1 MKKLFKWI
9 ITIKLEI
16 GTEITTVV
24 TADSIGKAC
33 NSMKYTAERLNGEKH
48 GDSSDISFISDEDD
62 TNDSSADD
70 K

>member
-9 ITIKLEI
+9 ITIKLVI

-33 NSMKYTAERLNGEKH
+33 NSMKYTAEKLNGEITKIERDEQIEDQEH
-48 GDSSDISFISDEDD
+48 SSDQ
-62 TNDSSADD
+62 
-70 K
+70 

>member
-33 NSMKYTAERLNGEKH
+33 NSMKYTAERLNGEITKIERDEPVEDQKH
-48 GDSSDISFISDEDD
+48 SSD
-62 TNDSSADD
+62 

>member
-33 NSMKYTAERLNGEKH
+33 NSMKYTAERLNGEITKIERDEPIKDQEH
-48 GDSSDISFISDEDD
+48 SSD
-62 TNDSSADD
+62 

>member
-24 TADSIGKAC
+24 TADSIEKAC
-33 NSMKYTAERLNGEKH
+33 NSMKYTAERLNGEITKIEREEPIE
-48 GDSSDISFISDEDD
+48 DQEQIS
-62 TNDSSADD
+62 
-70 K
+70 

>member
-33 NSMKYTAERLNGEKH
+33 NSMKYTAERLNGEITKIERDEQVEDKEH
-48 GDSSDISFISDEDD
+48 SSD
-62 TNDSSADD
+62 
-70 K
+70 

>member
-33 NSMKYTAERLNGEKH
+33 NSMKYTAERLNGEITKIERDEPIKDQEH
-48 GDSSDISFISDEDD
+48 SSDQ
-62 TNDSSADD
+62 
-70 K
+70 

>member
-9 ITIKLEI
+9 ITIRLAI

-33 NSMKYTAERLNGEKH
+33 NSMTYTAKKLNGEIIKIERDEPIEDQEH
-48 GDSSDISFISDEDD
+48 SS
-62 TNDSSADD
+62 NQ
-70 K
+70 

>member
-1 MKKLFKWI
+1 MKRLFKWI

-33 NSMKYTAERLNGEKH
+33 NSMKYTAERLNGEITK
-48 GDSSDISFISDEDD
+48 IERDEEVTD
-62 TNDSSADD
+62 NRLQEN
-70 K
+70 

>member
-9 ITIKLEI
+9 ITIELEI

-33 NSMKYTAERLNGEKH
+33 NSMKYTAEKLNGEITKIERDEPIKDKEH
-48 GDSSDISFISDEDD
+48 SS
-62 TNDSSADD
+62 NQ
-70 K
+70 

>member
-1 MKKLFKWI
+1 MKRLFKWI

-33 NSMKYTAERLNGEKH
+33 NSMKYTAERLNGEITKIERDEPIEDKEH
-48 GDSSDISFISDEDD
+48 SSDQ
-62 TNDSSADD
+62 
-70 K
+70 

>member
-24 TADSIGKAC
+24 TADTIGKAC
-33 NSMKYTAERLNGEKH
+33 NSMKYTAERLNGEITKIERDEPIEDQEH
-48 GDSSDISFISDEDD
+48 SSDQ
-62 TNDSSADD
+62 
-70 K
+70 

>member
-33 NSMKYTAERLNGEKH
+33 NSMKYTAERLNGEITKIERDEPIEDKEH
-48 GDSSDISFISDEDD
+48 SSDQ
-62 TNDSSADD
+62 
-70 K
+70 

>member
-24 TADSIGKAC
+24 TADTIGKAC
-33 NSMKYTAERLNGEKH
+33 NSMKYTAERLNGEITKIERDESIEDQEH
-48 GDSSDISFISDEDD
+48 SSDQ
-62 TNDSSADD
+62 
-70 K
+70 

>member
-33 NSMKYTAERLNGEKH
+33 NSMKYTAERLKGEITK
-48 GDSSDISFISDEDD
+48 IERDEPIKDQEH
-62 TNDSSADD
+62 NSNQ
-70 K
+70 

>member
-24 TADSIGKAC
+24 TADSIGKAY
-33 NSMKYTAERLNGEKH
+33 NSMKYTAERLNGKITKIERDEPIEDQEH
-48 GDSSDISFISDEDD
+48 SSDQ
-62 TNDSSADD
+62 
-70 K
+70 

>member
-1 MKKLFKWI
+1 MKRLFKWI

-33 NSMKYTAERLNGEKH
+33 NSMKYTAERLNGEITKIERDEPIKDQEH
-48 GDSSDISFISDEDD
+48 SSDQ
-62 TNDSSADD
+62 
-70 K
+70 

>member
-33 NSMKYTAERLNGEKH
+33 NSMKYTAERLNGEITKIERDEPIEDQEH
-48 GDSSDISFISDEDD
+48 NSDQ
-62 TNDSSADD
+62 
-70 K
+70 